1 MDYLPISLD
10 IKTQHCL
17 VVGGGEIAGRKV
29 DVLLRAGAQVK
40 VVSPTLTQAL
50 VELNAAG
57 KIQHH
62 SAEFQESDLTGML
75 LVIAATDNAAIN
87 QQVSDLARER
97 AMLVNVADQPELCN
111 FILPSIIDRS
121 PVMIAVSTGGASP
134 VLARLLRARLETLIP
149 ASYGRLAE
157 LGARFRQQVKQRFP
171 TTTQRRRFWEQVLQ
185 GPIAELV
192 YAGRDDEA
200 NVAVQSALQEIAN
213 SQSLARGEVYLVG
226 AGPGDPDLLT
236 FRALRLMQQ
245 ADVVLY
251 DRLVTPEILDLVRRE
266 AERIYVGKK
275 RAFHAV
281 RQEEINQLLVRLAK
295 QGKRV
300 LRLKGGD
307 PFIFG
312 RGGEEIE
319 TLAEEGVQFQVVPG
333 ITAASGCAS
342 YAGIPLT
349 HRDYSQSVVFVA
361 GHLKDGS
368 VNLDWASII
377 QPKQTVVIY
386 MGLAGL
392 DQLCSELI
400 SHGMPATRPIALV
413 QQGTTPQQRVV
424 VGTLASLPAIVATSK
439 VHAPTLLIIGDV
451 VKLRDKLTWF
461 EARNEG

>member
-1 MDYLPISLD
+1 MDFLPISLD
-10 IKTQHCL
+10 IKAQRCL
-17 VVGGGEIAGRKV
+17 VIGGGEIAARKV
-29 DVLLRAGAQVK
+29 GMLLRAGAQVK
-40 VVSPTLTQAL
+40 VVSPTINEAL
-50 VELNAAG
+50 AELSAVG
-57 KIQHH
+57 KIHH
-62 SAEFQESDLTGML
+62 QTSEFQESDLAGVI
-75 LVIAATDNAAIN
+75 LVIAATDNAALN
-87 QQVSDLARER
+87 QHVSGLARQR
-97 AMLVNVADQPELCN
+97 SLLVNVVDEPALCN

-121 PVMIAVSTGGASP
+121 PVIVAVSTGGASP

-157 LGARFRQQVKQRFP
+157 LGARFREQVKQRLP
-171 TTTQRRRFWEQVLQ
+171 NTTQRRRFWEQILQ
-185 GPIAELV
+185 GPVAEMV
-192 YAGRDDEA
+192 YAGRDNEA
-200 NVAVQSALQEIAN
+200 NAVVQSALAN
-213 SQSLARGEVYLVG
+213 AVTTSSLARGEVYLVG

-251 DRLVTPEILDLVRRE
+251 DRLVTSEILDLVRRE

-295 QGKRV
+295 EGKRV

-333 ITAASGCAS
+333 ITAAAGCAS

-349 HRDYSQSVVFVA
+349 HRDYSQSVVFVT

-392 DQLCSELI
+392 ETLCNELI
-400 SHGMPATRPIALV
+400 NHGMPASRPIALV
-413 QQGTTPQQRVV
+413 QQGTTRQQRVL
-424 VGTLASLPAIVATSK
+424 VGTLASLPAIVATSE
-439 VHAPTLLIIGDV
+439 VHAPTLLIVGDV
-451 VKLRDKLTWF
+451 VKLRDKLAWF
-461 EARNEG
+461 EERQ